1 MKRWLDDL
9 GLGKYAGAFAA
20 SDIDRDVL
28 PKLTDDDL
36 KELGLTLGHRRK
48 LLDAIAGL
56 KGEAPA
62 RADTRQIQPDAE
74 RRQVTVL
81 FCDMVGSTALSQK
94 LDPED
99 LRGVMRAYQD
109 ACAEAIGRYDG
120 HIAQTLGDGLMVY
133 FGYPKA
139 HEDDAARAVRA
150 GMDIVEAIT
159 GLDAGQAVGI
169 AVRVGIHTGLVVA
182 GDLGGSDT
190 RAADAIVGETPNV
203 AARLQGMAKHNTVAV
218 SEATHGLTAGTFTWD
233 DLGTRKAKGVTGGIR
248 VYQPTGATIRVSRR
262 VPPRASRRWWGAR
275 KRWRDRARGVV

>member
-1 MKRWLDDL
+1 
-9 GLGKYAGAFAA
+9 
-20 SDIDRDVL
+20 
-28 PKLTDDDL
+28 
-36 KELGLTLGHRRK
+36 
-48 LLDAIAGL
+48 
-56 KGEAPA
+56 
-62 RADTRQIQPDAE
+62 
-74 RRQVTVL
+74 
-81 FCDMVGSTALSQK
+81 MVGSTALSQK

>member
-81 FCDMVGSTALSQK
+81 FCDRVGSTALSQK

-203 AARLQGMAKHNTVAV
+203 AARLQGMAKPNTVAV
-218 SEATHGLTAGTFTWD
+218 SEATH
-233 DLGTRKAKGVTGGIR
+233 
-248 VYQPTGATIRVSRR
+248 
-262 VPPRASRRWWGAR
+262 
-275 KRWRDRARGVV
+275 